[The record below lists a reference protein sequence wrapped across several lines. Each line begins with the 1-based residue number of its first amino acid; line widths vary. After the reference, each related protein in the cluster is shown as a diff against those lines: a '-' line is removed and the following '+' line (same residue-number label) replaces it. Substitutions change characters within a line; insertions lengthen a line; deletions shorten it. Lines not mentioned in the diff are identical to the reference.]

1 MASIDNV
8 LVNEQ
13 IGKKD
18 IRVISVDGAQMGIMD
33 SEIALNMAYEAG
45 LDLIEISPNANPAV
59 CKIADFGK
67 YKYEALKREK
77 EAKKNQKITEVKE
90 VRLSPNIEDNDFM
103 TKVNTAR
110 KFLLKGNKVKLTIK
124 FRGREVMYVNNSHTL
139 LNRFVTELSDISFV
153 EKQSKLEGKNLS
165 LILAVQK

>member
-1 MASIDNV
+1 MASINNV

-18 IRVISVDGAQMGIMD
+18 IRVIGEDGTQMGIMN
-33 SEIALNMAYEAG
+33 SEIALNMAYEVG
-45 LDLIEISPNANPAV
+45 LDLIEISPNANPTV

-67 YKYEALKREK
+67 YKYEVLKKEK
-77 EAKKNQKITEVKE
+77 EAKKNQKVTEVKE

-165 LILAVQK
+165 LILAVKK

>member
-1 MASIDNV
+1 MASINNV

-13 IGKKD
+13 IGSKD
-18 IRVISVDGAQMGIMD
+18 IRVIGEDGTQMGVMN
-33 SEIALNMAYEAG
+33 SEVALNMAYEAG

-67 YKYEALKREK
+67 YKYESLKREK
-77 EAKKNQKITEVKE
+77 EAKKNQKVIEVKE
-90 VRLSPNIEDNDFM
+90 IRLSPNIDDNDFM

-124 FRGREVMYVNNSHTL
+124 FRGREVIYVNNSHTL
-139 LNRFVTELSDISFV
+139 LNRFISELSDISFV